1 MKFFPAFEV
10 LEIQRDLHDMGTR
23 RAGGGKHR
31 FDIAQ
36 RLTRL
41 RERLP
46 TIAPDFGS
54 RPRIA
59 ERNRNPPART
69 PGTIPSIRSGASGD

>member
-41 RERLP
+41 RERLLDHR
-46 TIAPDFGS
+46 A
-54 RPRIA
+54 RLRIA
-59 ERNRNPPART
+59 SADRGEE
-69 PGTIPSIRSGASGD
+69 